1 MSSSSLKTRNRLLW
15 TAQILV
21 GLLFVFAGSM
31 KFIMPVEK
39 LQQGPVVFP
48 IAFMY
53 FIGVCEIL
61 GGLGLI
67 LPGLTRIAAF
77 LTPLAA
83 AGLTII
89 MIGATSVSVVGMGV
103 AAGLFPAVIGA
114 LTISIAYGRTRV
126 VPLNLVP
133 RRALHA
139 A

>member
-21 GLLFVFAGSM
+21 GLLFVFAGSV

-39 LQQGPVVFP
+39 MQQGPIVFP

-53 FIGVCEIL
+53 FIGVCETL

-67 LPGLTRIAAF
+67 LPGVARVATF

-89 MIGATSVSVVGMGV
+89 MVGATTVSILGMGV
-103 AAGLFPAVIGA
+103 AAGIFPAVVGVA
-114 LTISIAYGRTRV
+114 TTWIAYSRTRV
-126 VPLNLVP
+126 APLAFVH
-133 RRALHA
+133 RRAL
-139 A
+139 